1 MAPTD
6 GNYALLNQL
15 SQVSQDLGFG
25 KVGTV
30 DPADRGAGDIA
41 YVSHLISGLDGLG
54 ADGQGAHAPGESV
67 ESDSMPMLTKRAAI
81 LIYRLARQ

>member
-1 MAPTD
+1 MAPTE
-6 GNYALLNQL
+6 GNYALLSQL

-67 ESDSMPMLTKRAAI
+67 ELGSMPMLTKRAAI
-81 LIYRLARQ
+81 LIYRLTRQ